1 MNDSQATCR
10 MCGNPV
16 TPRQWGG
23 GECERCGSVSATSL
37 PEKEELSDF
46 YLKFNESYTGGG
58 SSRGRNLLRYAKRYL
73 QYIEKYVSTGR
84 LIDVGSSTN
93 PFPNLALKAG
103 FTVTVLDYLRPKGL
117 DPKVEFLKY
126 NLIEDDILKTHAG
139 SFDVVTAWAVLEH
152 VPQPSL
158 SIKMLSLICKPG
170 GMIFIRR

>member
-73 QYIEKYVSTGR
+73 QYIEKYVKEMGGGLVMIGGDSSFGAGHYKNTPVEKALPVFMDAPADLRFSR
-84 LIDVGSSTN
+84 LCLIFVIDKQHSRIGQHHHPYGLWCFRFRILGN
-93 PFPNLALKAG
+93 AG
-103 FTVTVLDYLRPKGL
+103 QDCF
-117 DPKVEFLKY
+117 
-126 NLIEDDILKTHAG
+126 
-139 SFDVVTAWAVLEH
+139 
-152 VPQPSL
+152 
-158 SIKMLSLICKPG
+158 
-170 GMIFIRR
+170 